1 MKCLFKSYSVL
12 LMVAENE
19 NDSLDS
25 EELQMQIDMCEDFL
39 TKEEIEFLSEH
50 SVLGK
55 SADITIL
62 CNTLTERFLSKRA
75 TFSEQ
80 SLYDKRVR

>member
-1 MKCLFKSYSVL
+1 MSKCVFKAYSVL
-12 LMVAENE
+12 LMVAQDKD
-19 NDSLDS
+19 DSLSS

-50 SVLGK
+50 SLLGK
-55 SADITIL
+55 SANVNTL
-62 CNTLTERFLSKRA
+62 CYTLTERFMSKRA

-80 SLYDKRVR
+80 SLYDKG